1 MSEDIKLEIIEKTQK
16 VLGKHISKPVLSEKL
31 LRKPP
36 FRFLHDIVT
45 SVIKD
50 TGFLKG
56 MYTESELISDNVKE
70 RDLKITFLTKL
81 IDAIKILTE
90 IDLKVKPTKVIAGLE
105 PSETNK
111 LLQAIGYALDKKID
125 SSEYIKKISIKSK
138 VPDKSK
144 KNSKTVVQEDDQK
157 DSHRYKRRES
167 EVTKPE
173 KTKKKGNGSSRDNNS
188 VEKLSKTKKEK
199 NKKEN
204 KKDALSSNSTINDNK
219 TKKSNTNYTNETTVQ
234 KGIDS
239 KDMENLSKVDA
250 TNEQCS
256 KKEINDQETFSNT
269 ATSTDESSIVTSRNT
284 EEKQKIEEEP
294 LLKQNPQTTD
304 VVLQEKEVNLK
315 GNVRQEVQKP
325 KMERPKSARP
335 QSGDLKKSGTAKMM
349 NTGETAVNQKVNTPA
364 RPMSSLRP
372 PSVRP
377 SSARPGAPRLRP
389 DSSFPL
395 SEILPLGKINVI
407 IENYN
412 TKDVDEE
419 ETVVI
424 HSTELEVEPIQ
435 KLLEIPEDKGHLV
448 EQILEQIHDEDV
460 AVHVKSKNEI
470 DWEIKGFH
478 NKDTINREIS
488 QVRSQIQS
496 LTKVANPLG
505 KLMNYLHEDVESML
519 SELNMWINM
528 KRDVTNEIAKQK
540 KNNEDSSKPLML
552 HLQELDD
559 NINKQE
565 AEIVVIR
572 SNILKNDLRI
582 KDLLTK

>member
-1 MSEDIKLEIIEKTQK
+1 MSEDVKLEVIEKTQK

-36 FRFLHDIVT
+36 FRFLHDVVT
-45 SVIKD
+45 AVIKD

-70 RDLKITFLTKL
+70 RDLKIAFLTKL

-90 IDLKVKPTKVIAGLE
+90 IELKVKPTKIIAGLE

-125 SSEYIKKISIKSK
+125 STEYIKKIDENVEISK
-138 VPDKSK
+138 G
-144 KNSKTVVQEDDQK
+144 T
-157 DSHRYKRRES
+157 
-167 EVTKPE
+167 
-173 KTKKKGNGSSRDNNS
+173 
-188 VEKLSKTKKEK
+188 
-199 NKKEN
+199 
-204 KKDALSSNSTINDNK
+204 
-219 TKKSNTNYTNETTVQ
+219 
-234 KGIDS
+234 
-239 KDMENLSKVDA
+239 
-250 TNEQCS
+250 EQLL
-256 KKEINDQETFSNT
+256 
-269 ATSTDESSIVTSRNT
+269 NT
-284 EEKQKIEEEP
+284 EQEHH
-294 LLKQNPQTTD
+294 LKHNTETSTD
-304 VVLQEKEVNLK
+304 VVLEDKDGNLK
-315 GNVRQEVQKP
+315 ASIRQEIQKP
-325 KMERPKSARP
+325 RMDRPKSARP
-335 QSGDLKKSGTAKMM
+335 QSVL
-349 NTGETAVNQKVNTPA
+349 A

-389 DSSFPL
+389 DSSLPL
-395 SEILPLGKINVI
+395 SEIVPLGKINVI
-407 IENYN
+407 VENYN
-412 TKDVDEE
+412 GKEVDEE

-424 HSTELEVEPIQ
+424 HNAELEAEPIQ
-435 KLLEIPEDKGHLV
+435 KLLDIPEDKGHLV

-460 AVHVKSKNEI
+460 ADHVKNKNEI
-470 DWEIKGFH
+470 DWESKGFH

-519 SELNMWINM
+519 SELNMWVNM
-528 KRDVTNEIAKQK
+528 KREVHKEIAKQK

-559 NINKQE
+559 SIRKQE
-565 AEIVVIR
+565 AEIISIR
-572 SNILKNDLRI
+572 SNILRNDLRI
-582 KDLLTK
+582 KDLLIK